1 MELSGSMTNIGVA
14 ARIRPPTI
22 TLPNINRKE
31 THVDP
36 AVTKI
41 SNTMIA
47 IQSNTFNFPFTVITG
62 SNQEHSYSQLCT
74 PILQAL
80 AKGAN
85 ATILAYGQTGSG
97 KTHTLFGP
105 PGSLTSHSIEQCD
118 VHSVPPQ
125 WGCMP
130 RLMFDLVNNQ
140 NSFGQF
146 SNVLVSAIEVYQ
158 DSAYDLL
165 NNRGPLRVGTKSL
178 GRRQVGAANTSA
190 GVFGVGG
197 DILSSGPAIRAKSV
211 TTNVSGVHPSSC
223 HCSPCFIAKKAEKEK
238 RKQLRDSGAFKNG
251 SSSVRKLES
260 TAENGD
266 YTTQG
271 ETFLPLRTSDDIV
284 KLCTTVE
291 GSRTAAS
298 HNLNERSSRS
308 HALVKLKLTKK
319 NGSSVSIQTMMF
331 VDLAGSERINK
342 SGVEG
347 TKKCQAIAINS
358 SLTILGRVIQRLNKR
373 DNGHIPFRD
382 SILTMLLRSSLE
394 GRAKLCVCINLSS
407 EAAHAEESICSSR
420 FGARLSSVK
429 NLVGESARARSFDAS
444 KEFRD
449 ITRRK
454 EEISA
459 TLVLMESRGEGERFG
474 EEFRSHALVKLKL
487 TKKNGSSVSIQ
498 TMMFVDLAGSE
509 RINKSGVEGTKK
521 CQAIAINSSLT
532 ILGRVIQRLNKRDN
546 GHIPFRDSILTMLLR
561 SSLEGRAKLCVCINL
576 SSEAAHAEESICSS
590 RFGARLSSVKNL
602 VGESARARSF
612 DASKEFRDITRRKE
626 EISATLVLME
636 SRGEGERF
644 GEEFSQSEIR
654 GFVEN
659 VAKLSKFSKEVIE
672 TQRQLYEASAKNT
685 NSPSTATLQKRLEE
699 LKFQETNMN
708 GIISRQKYISGFH
721 IPPKPLFQKL
731 QKELVDIDAQMHS
744 LGGQK

>member
-1 MELSGSMTNIGVA
+1 MNSLELQCLLLPVYSSLNVELSGSMTNIGVA
-14 ARIRPPTI
+14 ARIRPPMI
-22 TLPNINRKE
+22 TLPNITTTPNRKE

-105 PGSLTSHSIEQCD
+105 PGSLTSHSIEQCAP
-118 VHSVPPQ
+118 HSVPPQ

-178 GRRQVGAANTSA
+178 GRRQAGAANTSA
-190 GVFGVGG
+190 GVIGVGG

-223 HCSPCFIAKKAEKEK
+223 RCGPCFIAKKAEKEK

-474 EEFRSHALVKLKL
+474 EEF
-487 TKKNGSSVSIQ
+487 
-498 TMMFVDLAGSE
+498 
-509 RINKSGVEGTKK
+509 
-521 CQAIAINSSLT
+521 
-532 ILGRVIQRLNKRDN
+532 
-546 GHIPFRDSILTMLLR
+546 
-561 SSLEGRAKLCVCINL
+561 
-576 SSEAAHAEESICSS
+576 
-590 RFGARLSSVKNL
+590 
-602 VGESARARSF
+602 
-612 DASKEFRDITRRKE
+612 
-626 EISATLVLME
+626 
-636 SRGEGERF
+636 
-644 GEEFSQSEIR
+644 SQSEIR

-708 GIISRQKYISGFH
+708 GIISRQKYITGFH